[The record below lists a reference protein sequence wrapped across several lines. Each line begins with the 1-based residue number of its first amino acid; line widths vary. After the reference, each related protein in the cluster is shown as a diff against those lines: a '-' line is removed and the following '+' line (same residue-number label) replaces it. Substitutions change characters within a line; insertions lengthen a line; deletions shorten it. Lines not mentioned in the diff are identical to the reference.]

1 MKNEEIIEKLNW
13 RYAVKKFDAVR
24 KVSEAD
30 WQTLEE
36 SLMLTPTSFGL
47 QPYKFIVITDDKL
60 KAELQPFAWNQPQI
74 STCSHLVV
82 IATKNEVTE
91 ADVEEYIQRIMEV
104 RGTDYND
111 DMKNFQTMINGFRKN
126 AEDQGWMQQWTHK
139 QSYIALGFLMQTAA
153 LLHIDSCPMEGF
165 NAADFDRILG
175 LDKEGYS
182 AAVLCPVG
190 YRSAEDWLANLPKV
204 RFDSSKLVKHI

>member
-60 KAELQPFAWNQPQI
+60 KTELQPFAWNQPQV

-104 RGTDYND
+104 RGTDYNN